1 MEHSATTARGLVV
14 VAEDDR
20 SIADLIALYLRR
32 DGYGVHVEGTGDGAL
47 SAVRRLA
54 PVAVILDISLP
65 GIDGIDVCRALRDE
79 SNSVPVLFVT
89 ARDDEVDR
97 VVGLEL
103 GADDYITKPFSPRQ
117 LVARVRSVLRR
128 SVGDVRSG

>member
-79 SNSVPVLFVT
+79 SNWVPVLFVT
-89 ARDDEVDR
+89 ARDDEVIAWSASSSGPTTTSPSPSVR
-97 VVGLEL
+97 ASWSLVCGRASPVGW
-103 GADDYITKPFSPRQ
+103 
-117 LVARVRSVLRR
+117 RR
-128 SVGDVRSG
+128 P